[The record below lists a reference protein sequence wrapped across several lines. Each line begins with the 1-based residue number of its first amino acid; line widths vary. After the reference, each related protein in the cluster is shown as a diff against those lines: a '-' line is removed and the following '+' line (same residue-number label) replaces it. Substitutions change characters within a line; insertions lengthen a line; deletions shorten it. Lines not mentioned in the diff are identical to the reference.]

1 MKKLFLLFFIL
12 LIAIAIGFLIHEDP
26 GYVTVSYKHLMIST
40 SVCVAAACILLGF
53 IVFYFLMRVIT
64 NIAEIPEKFARRK
77 QIAEAKKYREYLM
90 LGISEL
96 TNGNQKKADHYFS
109 KLRKWDLI
117 SEVEFNQLI
126 SLERRTPH
134 TI

>member
-12 LIAIAIGFLIHEDP
+12 LIAIVIGFLIHEDP

-40 SVCVAAACILLGF
+40 SVWVAAACVLLAF
-53 IVFYFLMRVIT
+53 IIFYFIMRVIT
-64 NIAEIPEKFARRK
+64 NIAEIPAKLARHK
-77 QIAEAKKYREYLM
+77 QISESKKYRDYMM

-96 TNGNQKKADHYFS
+96 ANGNQKKANHYFS

-117 SEVEFNQLI
+117 SEVEFNQV
-126 SLERRTPH
+126 SALERRAS
-134 TI
+134 